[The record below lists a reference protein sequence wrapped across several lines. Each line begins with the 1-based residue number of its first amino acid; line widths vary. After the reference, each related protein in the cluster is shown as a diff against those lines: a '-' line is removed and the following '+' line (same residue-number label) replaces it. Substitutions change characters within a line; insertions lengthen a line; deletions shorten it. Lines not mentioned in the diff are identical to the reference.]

1 MSAAVR
7 QMRETLGFPERKT
20 RVFRPVF
27 RKENIFENVCF
38 PVVGAPCGR

>member
-27 RKENIFENVCF
+27 RKENILENVRF
-38 PVVGAPCGR
+38 PVGWAPCGR

>member
-7 QMRETLGFPERKT
+7 QKRETLGFPVRKT

-27 RKENIFENVCF
+27 RKEKIFENVRF